1 MRRVVGLAAAATVI
15 LFHVVAGPPAS
26 AQSSTIQVSAGG
38 NLQAAL
44 DQAQPGQTIQLQAGA
59 TFTGNFILPRKTG
72 IGYITIRTT
81 TPDSSLPNSETR
93 IRPEHEALLPTLRS
107 PNVGPA
113 LRTATGAHHWR
124 IIGVRFTAGGT
135 GDVILLGDS
144 AQADVTQL
152 PTDIV
157 LDRIVIRGAETGV
170 KRGIA
175 LNCANA
181 FVRNSH
187 IAGVRLIGQES
198 QAIAG
203 WNGPGPFVI
212 ENNYIEAGG
221 IGILFGGAEPAV
233 DQLVPSDIV
242 VRRNLITRPVEWRS
256 GGWVV
261 KNLLE
266 LKNARRVLIEGNT
279 LENNWLQAQNGY
291 AVLFTVRAQ
300 GTRASWSTV
309 EHVRFQN
316 NVVRRASAGINI
328 LGRDGTAPSQ
338 IANDIVIRNNLFT
351 EIDHRVWGGNGVWLQ
366 IGGGPYDVHVEHN
379 TVMQS
384 GNIIA
389 AWGGTADEPQQVPGF
404 RFNSN
409 IVLHNT
415 YGIIGDNTGTGN
427 PTIARYFPGSVI
439 IGNAIAGGN
448 ANLYP
453 AGNVFPTVTNLM
465 AQFENPSAGDYRL
478 KATSTLR
485 SLVQGVTGVEYDE
498 MTRALSPPSP
508 TPRAP
513 TGLHIVE

>member
-1 MRRVVGLAAAATVI
+1 MTSTATTATVI
-15 LFHVVAGPPAS
+15 LFLSTAVAPAAAQPSTTIHVN
-26 AQSSTIQVSAGG
+26 AGG

-59 TFTGNFILPRKTG
+59 TFTGNFVLPRKTG
-72 IGYITIRTT
+72 TSFITIRTS
-81 TPDSSLPNSETR
+81 TPDSSLPGSEIR
-93 IRPEHEALLPTLRS
+93 IRPEHEPLLPTIGS
-107 PNVGPA
+107 ANTIPA
-113 LRTATGAHHWR
+113 LRTAAGAHHWR

-135 GDVILLGDS
+135 GDILALGDA
-144 AQADVTQL
+144 AQADPTQL
-152 PTDIV
+152 ASDIV

-175 LNCANA
+175 LNSANT
-181 FVRNSH
+181 FVRNSY

-212 ENNYIEAGG
+212 ENNYIEAGA
-221 IGILFGGAEPAV
+221 IGILFGGAQPAI

-242 VRRNLITRPVEWRS
+242 VKRNLITRPASWRT
-256 GGWVV
+256 GGWAV

-279 LENNWLQAQNGY
+279 LENNWVQAQSGY
-291 AVLFTVRAQ
+291 AVLFTVRSH
-300 GTRASWSTV
+300 GTRATWSTI

-316 NVVRRASAGINI
+316 NVVRHSAAGVNI

-338 IANDIVIRNNLFT
+338 VANDIVIRNNLFT
-351 EIDHRVWGGNGVWLQ
+351 DIDHRVWGGNGVWLQ
-366 IGGGPYDVHVEHN
+366 IGGAPYDVHVEHN
-379 TVMQS
+379 TVLQS
-384 GNIIA
+384 GNIIGVY
-389 AWGGTADEPQQVPGF
+389 GGTAEAPEQVAGF

-415 YGIIGDNTGTGN
+415 YGIVGDNTGTGN

-439 IGNAIAGGN
+439 IGNAITGGN

-453 AGNVFPTVTNLM
+453 AGNVFPTVTALM
-465 AQFENPSAGDYRL
+465 AQFENPAGGDYRL
-478 KATSTLR
+478 RAGSPLR

-498 MTRALSPPSP
+498 MTRALSPPSIS
-508 TPRAP
+508 PRAP
-513 TGLHIVE
+513 TGLYIVE